1 MKENVGLSTLEQLET
16 QGVYINFDHEFYKDG
31 SNLNFQ
37 IFFKRNEKLI
47 GTGLYNDCH
56 EFGNSK
62 EATIAAMK
70 LALWYL
76 DKPERIDLINSGFDN
91 DKYIEYRKELH
102 EFLETIYIEECI
114 GKETTVDYR
123 KDLRMSLPWR
133 RYRDDQVFTIVR
145 KTRSGLYLLRD
156 TEGKECPLGKS
167 NINYF
172 KSVKSELEN
181 KNIEYAVYEKEPAHQ
196 NMPNGIILGPFKSRE
211 EAEET
216 RKKYGYSGDN
226 YYVDE
231 LIQ

>member
-1 MKENVGLSTLEQLET
+1 MNKKIGISTLENLEA
-16 QGVYINFDHEFYKDG
+16 QGVYINFHHEFYKDG

-37 IFFKRNEKLI
+37 IVFKRNEKLI

-62 EATIAAMK
+62 ETTIAAMK

-76 DKPERIDLINSGFDN
+76 DKPERIDLIDSGFDN
-91 DKYIEYRKELH
+91 EKYIEYRKELR
-102 EFLETIYIEECI
+102 EFLETLYIEECI

-123 KDLRMSLPWR
+123 RDLRMSLPWR

-145 KTRSGLYLLRD
+145 KLQSGLYLLRD
-156 TEGKECPLGKS
+156 TEGKAYPLGKS

-172 KSVKSELEN
+172 KSGKLELEN

-196 NMPNGIILGPFKSRE
+196 NIPNGIILSPFKSRE

-216 RKKYGYSGDN
+216 RKKYGHRGDN
-226 YYVDE
+226 YFVDKMKS
-231 LIQ
+231 